1 MLKQP
6 KNHFQIIHTYVLNL
20 AMKLIKM
27 DFKPFDQGLKFLE
40 FADFISFHLCFHVLS
55 D

>member
-6 KNHFQIIHTYVLNL
+6 KNHFQIIHTYALNL
-20 AMKLIKM
+20 SVKLIKM
-27 DFKPFDQGLKFLE
+27 DFMTIKQKLEFLE